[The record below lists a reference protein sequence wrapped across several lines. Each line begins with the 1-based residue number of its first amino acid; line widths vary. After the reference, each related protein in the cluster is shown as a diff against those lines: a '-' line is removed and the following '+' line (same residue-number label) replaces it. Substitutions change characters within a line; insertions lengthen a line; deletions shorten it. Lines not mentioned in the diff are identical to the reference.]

1 MEMPPSSWNR
11 RDTIGL
17 LLGGLSGPFAA
28 GLAEAAAAQPRPGGE
43 PAAIPAGGTSFSSS
57 TVASLAQEVASK
69 PYKPPAKPSLG
80 SLATISPDDYAQIS
94 YRPEKIVWGSDN
106 LGFAIEPLH
115 PGANVTGQM
124 QIFLVERGMAR
135 PLQYDPANFNFGK
148 IKPPAANANLDHSG
162 FRILKVDRN
171 GTVAP
176 VASFQDA
183 SYFAAIVPNQT
194 WGLIARPLT
203 VRATS
208 GPGEEAPQIRMVW
221 IEQPSVA
228 SNTLVIHALI
238 DTPSLAAAY
247 QFTLRANDVVIV
259 DTECTIF
266 ARNAVGHF
274 GLAATQATYF
284 FGAIERRNTDDV
296 RPAAHE
302 IKGAQILTGAG
313 EWIWRPVTNRSAV
326 QISGF
331 IDTNPRGFGLLQR
344 DRAFDDFL
352 DDENQW
358 QRRPSLWIEPIG
370 EWGPG
375 EVTLVEVPAAS
386 QNNKNIAMYWRPKA
400 GLASGS
406 KSHFAYRQFWCWT
419 PPEQPPGAMVTL
431 SRVGRLSNNPQNAR
445 RRFLVQFTGGP
456 IGDEKEFADL
466 KPKVWASAGKLL
478 SVRTFRSSR
487 QKNLRVLFDF
497 DPGSEPSIEF
507 RLVLESKDKPVSETW
522 LYRWTQ

>member
-1 MEMPPSSWNR
+1 MPPTSWNR

-17 LLGGLSGPFAA
+17 ILGGLSGPLGA
-28 GLAEAAAAQPRPGGE
+28 GLTGAAAQPRPRSE
-43 PAAIPAGGTSFSSS
+43 PVARPADGVSFTSS
-57 TVASLAQEVASK
+57 TVANLAQEVASK
-69 PYKPPAKPSLG
+69 PYKPPAKISLG
-80 SLATISPDDYAQIS
+80 SLSTISPDDYAQIA
-94 YRPEKIVWGSDN
+94 YRPEKIVWGGDK

-115 PGANVTGQM
+115 PGSNVTGQM
-124 QIFLVERGMAR
+124 QIFLVESGVAR
-135 PLQYDPANFNFGK
+135 RLNYDPANFNFGK
-148 IKPPAANANLDHSG
+148 VKPPAANANLDHSG

-171 GTVAP
+171 GTMAP
-176 VASFQDA
+176 IASFQDA
-183 SYFAAIVPNQT
+183 SYFTAIVPNQT
-194 WGLIARPLT
+194 WGLIARPLS
-203 VRATS
+203 VRATT

-238 DTPSLAAAY
+238 DTSSLAAAY

-266 ARNAVGHF
+266 ARTAVGHF

-284 FGAIERRNTDDV
+284 FGALERRNTDDV

-313 EWIWRPVTNRSAV
+313 EWIWRPVTNRNSV
-326 QISGF
+326 QLSGF
-331 IDTNPRGFGLLQR
+331 VDTNPRGFGLLQR
-344 DRAFDDFL
+344 DRTFEDFL
-352 DDENQW
+352 DDDNQW

-386 QNNKNIAMYWRPKA
+386 QNNKNIALYWRPKS

-406 KSHFAYRQFWCWT
+406 KSQFAYRQFWCWT
-419 PPEQPPGAMVTL
+419 PPEQPTGALVAL
-431 SRVGRLSNNPQNAR
+431 SRIGRLPGNPPGAR
-445 RRFLVQFTGGP
+445 RRILVQFKGGP

-466 KPKVWASAGKLL
+466 APKVWTSAGKLL

-487 QKNLRVLFDF
+487 QKSLRVVFDF
-497 DPGSEPSIEF
+497 DPGGEPLVEL
-507 RLVLESKDKPVSETW
+507 RLVLESKGKPVSETW